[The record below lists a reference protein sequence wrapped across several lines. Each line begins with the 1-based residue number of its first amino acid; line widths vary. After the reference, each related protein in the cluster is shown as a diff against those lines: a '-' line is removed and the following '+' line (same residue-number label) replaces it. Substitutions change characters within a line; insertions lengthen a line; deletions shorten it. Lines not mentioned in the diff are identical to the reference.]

1 MVITI
6 KSTVDRRILKSQ
18 EAIKNAI
25 IELMSKKNFDK
36 ITIQEIA
43 DKANVGRRT
52 FYDHYMDKYDLLD
65 KITEEHINELKRLCE
80 SASNLTFKDANI
92 TVFEYL
98 QGNYSFF
105 STMLASSGASSFH
118 SRFLEFVIEGLKEE
132 VDITQGKN
140 KGLSKDVILKFF
152 GTAIVGMMETFFT
165 NEIPEPPQV
174 IAEQVGILLDRN
186 L

>member
-1 MVITI
+1 M
-6 KSTVDRRILKSQ
+6 SMMDRRMLKSQ
-18 EAIKNAI
+18 EAIKNAF
-25 IELMSKKNFDK
+25 IELMSEKNLDK
-36 ITIQEIA
+36 ITIKEIS

-65 KITEEHINELKRLCE
+65 KITEEHINEVRRHCE
-80 SASNLTFKDANI
+80 SASNLTFKDANL
-92 TVFEYL
+92 TLYEYL
-98 QGNYSFF
+98 KSNYSFF
-105 STMLASSGASSFH
+105 STMLASSGAPYFR
-118 SRFLEFVIEGLKEE
+118 SRFLEFVIEELKGE
-132 VDITQGKN
+132 VDITQGIN

-152 GTAIVGMMETFFT
+152 GTAIVGMMETYFT